1 MFDTAAMDNLA
12 ARVRAKREATGLG
25 LNVRFLRE
33 DGVEDSFSYATPEKA
48 NAFRAALTKAG
59 RTVLN

>member
-1 MFDTAAMDNLA
+1 MLDMNATAAK
-12 ARVRAKREATGLG
+12 VRASREATGLG

-33 DGVEDSFSYATPEKA
+33 DGTEDSFSYATAEKA

-59 RTVLN
+59 RVVLN